1 VPDVTESVS
10 LFRGQLPF
18 LIRALRLVWNSAR
31 RWTAAWIALLV
42 AQGVLPVA
50 LVYLTRTLVDR
61 LAASAGAG
69 TSWDQL
75 GGVLLPAT
83 TIAAILIL
91 IEILRAA
98 TRWVRTAQAELV
110 RDHVSELIHDRA
122 VAADLAHFESPD
134 YHDRLYRA
142 RADSHERPVIL
153 VQNLGALLQHSLT
166 LAAMA
171 LVLARFGWW
180 VPLALVISTAP
191 ALAVVARYAI
201 RHRRWTLDTTPD
213 TRRTWYYDWLLCTR
227 ETAPEV
233 RVLGIGAHIAAAFQ
247 RIRSRLRQERL
258 NLARAEA
265 TAEIAAG
272 GFALILTGA
281 VLIWMLAE
289 TLGGAV
295 SLGELAMFFQA
306 FSQGQRLMRA
316 VLDTV
321 GQIWANTLFLENL
334 FGFLAV
340 EPQVVDPSD
349 PLPSP
354 SDHPPTVRF
363 HQVDFSY
370 SCTAQPILEGFELEV
385 PAGSIA
391 ALLGVNGAGK
401 STLFKLLC
409 RLYDP
414 QDGRIEIGGID
425 LRDLKIADVRRLVA
439 VLFQEPVHYSET
451 VRRNLGLGDVDRIHA
466 ETDFTNALESARAE
480 SLVDRLPDGLDTMLG
495 TWFSGGAELSVG
507 EWQRVA
513 LARTIL
519 RNAPVLLLDEPTSAM
534 DSWAEAKW
542 ARNLRQVARNRTVL
556 LISHRL
562 TTAMHA
568 DRIHIVEGGRIVESG
583 GHEQLLTTGG
593 RYRDAWDAQVREV

>member
-1 VPDVTESVS
+1 
-10 LFRGQLPF
+10 
-18 LIRALRLVWNSAR
+18 
-31 RWTAAWIALLV
+31 
-42 AQGVLPVA
+42 
-50 LVYLTRTLVDR
+50 
-61 LAASAGAG
+61 
-69 TSWDQL
+69 
-75 GGVLLPAT
+75 
-83 TIAAILIL
+83 
-91 IEILRAA
+91 
-98 TRWVRTAQAELV
+98 
-110 RDHVSELIHDRA
+110 
-122 VAADLAHFESPD
+122 
-134 YHDRLYRA
+134 
-142 RADSHERPVIL
+142 
-153 VQNLGALLQHSLT
+153 
-166 LAAMA
+166 
-171 LVLARFGWW
+171 
-180 VPLALVISTAP
+180 
-191 ALAVVARYAI
+191 
-201 RHRRWTLDTTPD
+201 
-213 TRRTWYYDWLLCTR
+213 
-227 ETAPEV
+227 
-233 RVLGIGAHIAAAFQ
+233 
-247 RIRSRLRQERL
+247 
-258 NLARAEA
+258 
-265 TAEIAAG
+265 
-272 GFALILTGA
+272 
-281 VLIWMLAE
+281 
-289 TLGGAV
+289 
-295 SLGELAMFFQA
+295 
-306 FSQGQRLMRA
+306 
-316 VLDTV
+316 
-321 GQIWANTLFLENL
+321 
-334 FGFLAV
+334 
-340 EPQVVDPSD
+340 
-349 PLPSP
+349 
-354 SDHPPTVRF
+354 
-363 HQVDFSY
+363 
-370 SCTAQPILEGFELEV
+370 LEV

>member
-1 VPDVTESVS
+1 
-10 LFRGQLPF
+10 
-18 LIRALRLVWNSAR
+18 
-31 RWTAAWIALLV
+31 
-42 AQGVLPVA
+42 
-50 LVYLTRTLVDR
+50 
-61 LAASAGAG
+61 
-69 TSWDQL
+69 
-75 GGVLLPAT
+75 
-83 TIAAILIL
+83 
-91 IEILRAA
+91 
-98 TRWVRTAQAELV
+98 
-110 RDHVSELIHDRA
+110 
-122 VAADLAHFESPD
+122 
-134 YHDRLYRA
+134 
-142 RADSHERPVIL
+142 
-153 VQNLGALLQHSLT
+153 
-166 LAAMA
+166 
-171 LVLARFGWW
+171 
-180 VPLALVISTAP
+180 
-191 ALAVVARYAI
+191 
-201 RHRRWTLDTTPD
+201 
-213 TRRTWYYDWLLCTR
+213 
-227 ETAPEV
+227 V